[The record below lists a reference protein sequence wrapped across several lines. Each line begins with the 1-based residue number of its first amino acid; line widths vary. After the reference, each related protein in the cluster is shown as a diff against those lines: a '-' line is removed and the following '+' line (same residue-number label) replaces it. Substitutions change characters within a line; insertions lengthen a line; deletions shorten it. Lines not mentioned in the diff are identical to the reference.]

1 MNALLAAI
9 EAHAA
14 DFGLVLARTMGVYA
28 VAPIIGDQ
36 QVPTRIRVTAAALT
50 AAVLTPVAE
59 AHAQP
64 IALTMPGYVRLLS
77 HGVLCGLLLGYVA
90 SLFFAAVR
98 FAGQLLDLQTG
109 YNIAQI
115 IDPSLGTRAAGLDK
129 AHYLIGGL
137 VFLGL
142 DGHHW
147 VLLGLGQSF
156 QDVSWRS
163 SLIGPGALNSVAA
176 LAGIVIRG
184 GLRIAAPAV
193 GALFLV
199 DVILGLLAR
208 AMPQANMF
216 IVGAPLRPLVGI
228 LTIGLAVSATVA
240 VMVGV
245 LGEIAPVL
253 VELTSAP

>member
-1 MNALLAAI
+1 
-9 EAHAA
+9 
-14 DFGLVLARTMGVYA
+14 
-28 VAPIIGDQ
+28 
-36 QVPTRIRVTAAALT
+36 
-50 AAVLTPVAE
+50 
-59 AHAQP
+59 
-64 IALTMPGYVRLLS
+64 
-77 HGVLCGLLLGYVA
+77 LG
-90 SLFFAAVR
+90 R
-98 FAGQLLDLQTG
+98 
-109 YNIAQI
+109 
-115 IDPSLGTRAAGLDK
+115 
-129 AHYLIGGL
+129 
-137 VFLGL
+137 
-142 DGHHW
+142 
-147 VLLGLGQSF
+147 SF
-156 QDVSWRS
+156 QDVSWQS

-176 LAGIVIRG
+176 LAGVVIRG
-184 GLRIAAPAV
+184 GLRIAAPAA